1 MRAEACGDCQARY
14 RSYEPVPT
22 LEQIREALG
31 RHEPVRLPSPGSVH
45 DRACVALIF
54 AGPASDPSLCFIRRA
69 KREGDP
75 WSGHMALPGGRASPN
90 DPTPRAVAERE
101 THEEV
106 GVSLA
111 HADYLGAL
119 SDISLR
125 RINPGDSV
133 LGAFAY
139 HYGPDLPA
147 LRPDPRE
154 VAAAFWIPAARL
166 WDPTVQTE
174 VEWEHGEGVMRFPGI
189 AHGDDVIWGL
199 THRVLT
205 MFGELLGRPLP
216 HATPPPPV

>member
-1 MRAEACGDCQARY
+1 M
-14 RSYEPVPT
+14 PT
-22 LEQIREALG
+22 LTEIRAALQ
-31 RHEPVRLPSPGSVH
+31 RHEPVQLPAPRSER

-54 AGPASDPSLCFIRRA
+54 AGPPTDPSLCFIRRA
-69 KREGDP
+69 QREGDP
-75 WSGHMALPGGRASPN
+75 WSGHMALPGGRATSG

-101 THEEV
+101 TLEEV

-111 HADYLGAL
+111 GADYLGAL

-125 RINPGDSV
+125 RLVPNDSV
-133 LGAFAY
+133 LGSFAY
-139 HYGPDLPA
+139 HYGPELPP
-147 LRPDPRE
+147 LHPDPSE

-166 WDPTVQTE
+166 WDPAVQTE
-174 VEWEHGEGVMRFPGI
+174 VEWKHGGGIMRFPGI

-216 HATPPPPV
+216 RATPPPPV